1 MTDAVETDQIRQAR
15 GKFAAMAGSYFLGTF
30 NDNFFKQAV
39 MLLAI
44 TMGMKKF
51 QGLVGM
57 AFTVPFILFAAP
69 AGWFA
74 DRFPKR
80 NIVIGAKS
88 IELAA
93 AFVGA
98 LGVITGNLWI
108 MIGMVGLMGV
118 QATFFSPAL
127 NGSIPELYPPSHVT
141 SANAL
146 LRMIVT
152 TGILIGIALS
162 GVTLGI
168 SGATIFGA
176 PHGRALVGLAVVVI
190 ALIGLLVSLGIPS
203 RAAADP
209 TRPFPYTGPLDT
221 MKELVGIWKDRQ
233 LGRILVADTFLWSV
247 GVFQLLIINTLGLT
261 QFKLNETQ
269 TSLLVAAQLVGLAG
283 GGLLAGTLAKG
294 ERWFK
299 VLIPSGIVMAAMML
313 AIGLVPMVHGPWQ
326 VPLLY
331 VLIGLAGAAGG
342 LFLIPCESFLQIRP
356 VPERKGAVWAS
367 ANFASFMGMS
377 VVSLAYT
384 FIPKLN
390 TMLPTRA
397 YAGLG
402 VVSLL
407 FVGWMAMEF
416 RRKEWA

>member
-1 MTDAVETDQIRQAR
+1 MCIRD
-15 GKFAAMAGSYFLGTF
+15 S
-30 NDNFFKQAV
+30 
-39 MLLAI
+39 
-44 TMGMKKF
+44 
-51 QGLVGM
+51 
-57 AFTVPFILFAAP
+57 
-69 AGWFA
+69 
-74 DRFPKR
+74 
-80 NIVIGAKS
+80 
-88 IELAA
+88 
-93 AFVGA
+93 
-98 LGVITGNLWI
+98 
-108 MIGMVGLMGV
+108 
-118 QATFFSPAL
+118 
-127 NGSIPELYPPSHVT
+127 
-141 SANAL
+141 
-146 LRMIVT
+146 
-152 TGILIGIALS
+152 S
-162 GVTLGI
+162 GVPLGI